1 MRDANS
7 QRVNIMIRV
16 SGLQQAPGP
25 HVSHA
30 EIGVRNSFDA
40 RACDCIAA
48 NEASDS
54 KEHESR
60 IHADWAEIFYRM
72 VDRRWRS
79 LAADAAAKT
88 YDGQRCALLTTKS
101 RKTWTRATVFNSS
114 G

>member
-54 KEHESR
+54 KEHESKIAPDR
-60 IHADWAEIFYRM
+60 TDKFYRM
-72 VDRRWRS
+72 VNRR
-79 LAADAAAKT
+79 
-88 YDGQRCALLTTKS
+88 
-101 RKTWTRATVFNSS
+101 
-114 G
+114 